1 MPACSLLSLVT
12 QDLKIF
18 GESVLGAHVSSFFFR
33 VPRDQ
38 RRKRTHYPHEGG
50 VAIKLTLPRPSSSPP
65 LSLSL
70 ESAYLGPPLPEEK
83 RRRRKEAFSSMR
95 TFFFLVCLS
104 VDLKPWQVGGT
115 MPSLLCRST
124 RNTTRAPLSSSS
136 YLFPSPVSPRHT
148 IQCPALLIQRFHQRE
163 EE

>member
-1 MPACSLLSLVT
+1 MLSA
-12 QDLKIF
+12 F
-18 GESVLGAHVSSFFFR
+18 VSYARFENIRRIRSGSPCVFVFLSSPSGTETEKNALSTRRRRGDKVDTSPSFFLF
-33 VPRDQ
+33 
-38 RRKRTHYPHEGG
+38 
-50 VAIKLTLPRPSSSPP
+50 PP

-104 VDLKPWQVGGT
+104 VDLKPGKWGEQCPLYSVGVHGI
-115 MPSLLCRST
+115 PHKP
-124 RNTTRAPLSSSS
+124 PLSSSS